1 MGFKNR
7 LNSAVETCLP
17 ARYKYAKKLR
27 HQLKAINCNELNGV
41 SLNRFFYKN
50 LHKFRVY
57 PSCGNK
63 SNQIAKMI
71 SDIRIEPL
79 QENNFFYSIDFFEM
93 PALSYPIFDNYS
105 VDYGCVVNGYLA
117 EKTIKDSPNDDFVK
131 NQNAIV
137 SALKAYYGKLIDDP
151 ELVQKYSRGINAIG
165 TLFSRPADSL
175 FEGLQRIL
183 FINQFMWQTA
193 HKGVG
198 LGHLDWI
205 LGNLYENDL
214 NQNKLDD
221 KSAENLISQFFRA
234 LHANYQLK
242 STALL
247 GDTGQIIVLGGKSKA
262 GYYCN
267 SLTYLF
273 IKVASNLKLPDP
285 KILLR
290 CSSDMPTELLKVALN
305 CIATGIGAPLLSN
318 DDVVIPALTKCG
330 YDDLDVY
337 NYVTSACWE
346 PLIPSESCDQNNVRG
361 FNFADPFLEMLKSSS
376 MMTCASIEAFIDC
389 YECSLKK
396 YIERVLTDLSKL
408 EFEEDPLTTL
418 LSRSCKRSSKDVTR
432 GGAKYANIGLTSV
445 GMGSVVNSILNIKSI
460 VFDKKEMTLEEMSSI
475 LKNNYLNE
483 NEKRE
488 DLKSAYPCFGC
499 DDAFATTLVKRIMKT
514 TEVEFLKYHTK
525 YGGKFKFG
533 LSSPSYIS
541 DAKTTPATFD
551 GRRNG
556 DPFSTH
562 ISSDRPLP
570 VTELLSFASK
580 LDYSGL
586 KCNGNVVDF
595 IVNPELL
602 KNNIDKYCLLV
613 KSAFAQGVFQMQMNV
628 VSSKTLIAAREHP
641 EQFPNLIVRVW
652 GFSAYFKD
660 LPDEY
665 KDVLIQRAIESEKAA

>member
-1 MGFKNR
+1 MGFKNI

-17 ARYKYAKKLR
+17 ARYQYAKKLR
-27 HQLKAINCNELNGV
+27 HQLKSINCTKVSGVNLNE
-41 SLNRFFYKN
+41 FFYKN
-50 LHKFRVY
+50 LNKFRVY
-57 PSCGNK
+57 PVCNNK
-63 SNQIAKMI
+63 SNQIANMI
-71 SDIRIEPL
+71 SNIRILPL
-79 QENNFFYSIDFFEM
+79 QGNVFFYSIDFLEM
-93 PALSYPIFDNYS
+93 PALSNPIFDNYS
-105 VDYGCVVNGYLA
+105 VDYDCIVNGYLT
-117 EKTIKDSPNDDFVK
+117 EEFIKDAPNDDFVK
-131 NQNAIV
+131 SQNAIIG
-137 SALKAYYGKLIDDP
+137 ALKTYYKKLNDDP
-151 ELVQKYSRGINAIG
+151 ELVKIYSRGIKAIG
-165 TLFSRPADSL
+165 SLFSRPADSL

-183 FINQFMWQTA
+183 FINQFIWQTG

-214 NQNKLDD
+214 NSNKLDAG
-221 KSAENLISQFFRA
+221 SAEKLISQFFVA
-234 LHANYQLK
+234 LHDSYQFK

-262 GYYCN
+262 GYCYN
-267 SLTYLF
+267 RLTYLF
-273 IKVASNLKLPDP
+273 IKVASKLKLPDP

-290 CSSDMPTELLKVALN
+290 CSSDMPIELLKDALN

-318 DDVVIPALTKCG
+318 DDMVVPALIECG

-361 FNFADPFLEMLKSSS
+361 FNFAVPFLEMLESVNF
-376 MMTCASIEAFIDC
+376 ASCTSIDDLVDC
-389 YECSLKK
+389 YECTLKK

-408 EFEEDPLTTL
+408 EFEEDPLITL
-418 LSRSCKRSSKDVTR
+418 LSRSCKRSCKDVTR
-432 GGAKYANIGLTSV
+432 GGAKYTNIGLTSV
-445 GMGSVVNSILNIKSI
+445 GIGSVVNSILNIKSI
-460 VFDKKEMTLEEMSSI
+460 VFEKKEMTLEEMYSVV
-475 LKNNYLNE
+475 KNNYMNE
-483 NEKRE
+483 DVRRAE
-488 DLKSAYPCFGC
+488 LKSAYPCFGC
-499 DDAFATTLVKRIMKT
+499 DDAFLVSLVNRIMKT
-514 TEVEFLKYHTK
+514 TELEFFKYHTK
-525 YGGKFKFG
+525 HGGKFKIG

-541 DAKTTPATFD
+541 EAKTTPATLD
-551 GRRNG
+551 GRKNG

-562 ISSDRPLP
+562 ISSDRPVP

-580 LDYSGL
+580 LDYGGL

-628 VSSKTLIAAREHP
+628 VSSKTLIAAKEHP
-641 EQFPNLIVRVW
+641 EQFPDLIVRVW

-665 KDVLIQRAIESEKAA
+665 KDLLIQRAVESERAA